1 MDTTSDT
8 GLQPGDYGELL
19 EQVKQQVRHA
29 RVQAAR
35 TVNTELIALYWQVG
49 ELILQRQ
56 SAQGWGSK
64 VITRLAGDLRAEFPG
79 MRGFSP
85 RNLTY
90 MRTFAH
96 DYPDQDGPI
105 AQQPVA
111 QLPWGHL
118 TVLLDKV
125 SDPQTRGW
133 YISQT
138 IQHGWSRNVLTHH
151 ITNGRHTRVGT
162 APNNFPTTL
171 AAGESD
177 LVAEVIADPY
187 DLDFLALDPGYTER
201 QLEDALVAQLTHFIA
216 ELGAG
221 FSFVGRQYRLPI
233 GDQDYF
239 LDLLFYHLGLRRFV
253 VFELKIGPAEPE
265 HLGKLNFYVNA
276 VDDLLRRPEHGDHAT
291 IGILLAASRNNVV
304 IQYALRG
311 IDTPMAVSTYTT
323 HQDLPDDIRPALPT
337 PADLAGIVEE
347 VRHDHHR
354 HDQ

>member
-1 MDTTSDT
+1 MNTTGDTE
-8 GLQPGDYGELL
+8 LQPDDYGELL

-29 RVQAAR
+29 RIQAAR
-35 TVNTELIALYWQVG
+35 QVNTELIALYWQVG
-49 ELILQRQ
+49 ALILQRQ

-64 VITRLAGDLRAEFPG
+64 VIARLAGDLRAEFPG

-90 MRTFAH
+90 MRTFAQN
-96 DYPDQDGPI
+96 YPHPGEPMT
-105 AQQPVA
+105 QQPVA
-111 QLPWGHL
+111 QLPWGHI

-125 SDPQTRGW
+125 SDPQARAW
-133 YISQT
+133 YVSQT
-138 IQHGWSRNVLTHH
+138 VHHGWSRAVLTHH
-151 ITNGRHTRVGT
+151 ITSGRHARVGA

-171 AAGESD
+171 PAGESD

-233 GDQDYF
+233 GGQDYF

-253 VFELKIGPAEPE
+253 VFELKVGPAEPE

-276 VDDLLRRPEHGDHAT
+276 VDDLLRRPEHGDQAT
-291 IGILLAASRNNVV
+291 VGILLAASRNNVV
-304 IQYALRG
+304 VEYALRG

-323 HQDLPDDIRPALPT
+323 HQDLPEDIRPGLPT
-337 PADLAGIVEE
+337 PADLAGIVQE

-354 HDQ
+354 HDL